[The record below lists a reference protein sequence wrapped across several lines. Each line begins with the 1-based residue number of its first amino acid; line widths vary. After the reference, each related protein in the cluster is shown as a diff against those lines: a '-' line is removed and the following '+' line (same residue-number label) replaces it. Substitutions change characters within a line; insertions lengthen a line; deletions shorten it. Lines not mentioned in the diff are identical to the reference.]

1 MLRSQPP
8 VSQNGTIFGDKAF
21 LLSLFIYL
29 VMSDSLETPWTAAH
43 QASLSVTNSQNLLKH
58 MSIELVMPSNHIILC
73 HPLLLLPSIFHR
85 TRVFPK
91 SWLFVSGGKSI
102 GASASEPVLPMNMQ
116 GWSPLGLTG
125 LIFLQSK
132 RLSRIFSSITLQ
144 KHQFFSLQSSLWS
157 NSHIYIWLLGK
168 TIALTIWTW

>member
-1 MLRSQPP
+1 MPEDTVVVQSLSR
-8 VSQNGTIFGDKAF
+8 VW
-21 LLSLFIYL
+21 LL
-29 VMSDSLETPWTAAH
+29 VTPWTAAW
-43 QASLSVTNSQNLLKH
+43 QAFLWSTVSWSLCKLI
-58 MSIELVMPSNHIILC
+58 SIRSVMPSNDFMLC

-132 RLSRIFSSITLQ
+132 RLSRVFSSITLQ

-157 NSHIYIWLLGK
+157 NSHIYALLLGK
-168 TIALTIWTW
+168 P